1 MENRNCDLASRSTRK
16 ISVIGL
22 GYVGLAVAV
31 AFSKK
36 YKVIAFDINPN
47 RIKQLKQCYDINLEV
62 SAEDLANKRLYF
74 THDSTALNQADFHII
89 AVPSPINQAKH
100 PDFSFLIKASQLVGE
115 HLKVGDIV
123 VYESTVYPGAT
134 EEKCIPVLEK
144 TSGLKSPKDFCVGY
158 SPERINPG
166 DMQRTFSKINKV
178 VSAQTAAG
186 LEIVSNTYGDVIEAG
201 VHKVSSIMVAEA
213 AKVIENTQRDINI
226 ALINELAII
235 FNKLGIDT
243 EEVLTAAGT
252 KWNFLPFKPGLVG
265 GHCIGV
271 DPYYLT
277 HKAIECGIHPEVI
290 LSGRRINDNMG
301 KYIAEQTIK
310 QVSRLG
316 KKIKD
321 AKIGILGLT
330 FKENLADIRNT
341 RVIDILYELESYH
354 VDVVIHDP
362 IAHET
367 VVKKEY
373 GIDLTSWDSFENL
386 DAVILAVSHD
396 KFKAISIKELSQKLL
411 EPKLVI
417 DVKSMLSHQLSSEEN
432 IKVWR
437 L

>member
-1 MENRNCDLASRSTRK
+1 MKDCTLKPRK

-22 GYVGLAVAV
+22 GYVGLPVAV
-31 AFSKK
+31 AFSKIGP
-36 YKVIAFDINPN
+36 VIAFDINSK
-47 RIKQLKQCYDINLEV
+47 RIDELKQYYDINDEISEKELRHY
-62 SAEDLANKRLYF
+62 ADNLHF
-74 THDSTALNQADFHII
+74 TTDPTALENADFHII

-100 PDFSFLIKASQLVGE
+100 PDFSHLVSASGIVAK
-115 HLKVGDIV
+115 HLKKEDIV

-134 EEKCIPVLEK
+134 EEKCVPILEK
-144 TSGLKSPKDFCVGY
+144 NSHLKSGVDFFVGY

-166 DMQRTFSKINKV
+166 DKIRTFTDIRKI
-178 VSAQTAAG
+178 VSAQTEES
-186 LEIVSNTYGDVIEAG
+186 LEIVAATYASVVKAG

-243 EEVLTAAGT
+243 EEVLDAAGT

-290 LSGRRINDNMG
+290 LAGRRINDNMG

-310 QVSRLG
+310 EISRLG
-316 KKIKD
+316 KKIKN
-321 AKIGILGLT
+321 ARIGVLGLT
-330 FKENLADIRNT
+330 FKENCSDIRNS
-341 RVIDILYELESYH
+341 RVIDIIEELKSYH
-354 VDVVIHDP
+354 VDILVHDP
-362 IAHET
+362 IARAH

-373 GIDLTSWDSFENL
+373 DIDLVTWENL
-386 DAVILAVSHD
+386 NELDAIILAVAHD
-396 KFKAISIKELSQKLL
+396 QFKAMDHVNLRQKLND
-411 EPKLVI
+411 PKLLV
-417 DVKSMLSHQLSSEEN
+417 DVKSVLAHKHLAKEN
-432 IKVWR
+432 VKIWR